1 MAAAAAND
9 LEVRL
14 SGFSKLIF
22 GQDITCKQARKFW
35 EPSSPTTQCN
45 GTIGQF
51 NNGIKCYICGM
62 PIVRVVVRA
71 RARSESLDASSLGAA
86 SAAVA
91 TDSND
96 SDSDASNIDGRN
108 PECEHILP
116 IGLAVLYL
124 GLHSPLFKTSGWYNK
139 DIVKYEYA
147 WAHRA
152 CNQVKSDRSFIKM
165 NPDHTQ
171 FIPDIDK
178 INIFLSDLWNVQR
191 SDSALFKSKLH
202 DTYVNFDN
210 FRSNR
215 MNYDSLFVIK
225 FNKILEI
232 LNSYESPQLLL
243 LAGAACALNG
253 DLKSKEGIV
262 AIHEKGD
269 PIRLEQIRQETL
281 RRQEEELK
289 ERKEKIEKIYNE
301 IDNKDLV
308 AKNKEFYIEIMLR
321 LPYDDDYII
330 KWIQYIKNDIMI
342 EVINNEINML
352 PSNDRKQRRLKLKLE
367 KIKLETKNK
376 NLDKINNV
384 AIIVTAESKLVK
396 DAYKLLPPA
405 PIAAAVAANNI
416 IITNTERKVANI
428 LNSLDILYNRNIE
441 RKAVS
446 VPSNV
451 KAIINARYIL
461 DKYIG
466 NVGFIRGNNEY
477 RRTKALQTHRNK
489 QSAANAL
496 LQLGKRT
503 INNTTHNNK
512 NNQTNDIKML
522 NSKNSQNSKIIAKK
536 FNDKNF
542 IQTFQASLKKPRP
555 GPGQGPGP
563 GTGGKRNKTHKRL
576 HKRN

>member
-51 NNGIKCYICGM
+51 NNGIECYICGM

-71 RARSESLDASSLGAA
+71 RARSRSESLDASSLGAA
-86 SAAVA
+86 SAAIA
-91 TDSND
+91 TDNND

-171 FIPDIDK
+171 FIPDINK

-191 SDSALFKSKLH
+191 SDSAFFKFQLH
-202 DTYVNFDN
+202 DKYLNFDN

-215 MNYDSLFVIK
+215 INPASLFIIK

-232 LNSYESPQLLL
+232 LNSSKAPQLLL
-243 LAGAACALNG
+243 LAGVSCALNG
-253 DLKSKEGIV
+253 DLKSKEGLV

-289 ERKEKIEKIYNE
+289 QRKEKIEKIYNE

-308 AKNKEFYIEIMLR
+308 AKNKEYYIEIMLR

-352 PSNDRKQRRLKLKLE
+352 PSNDRKQRRLKLE
-367 KIKLETKNK
+367 KIKLETENK
-376 NLDKINNV
+376 KLYEVDN
-384 AIIVTAESKLVK
+384 AATIITAESKLVK
-396 DAYKLLPPA
+396 DAYNFLPPA
-405 PIAAAVAANNI
+405 PIAPRAAAANNI
-416 IITNTERKVANI
+416 IITNAERKVANI

-441 RKAVS
+441 RKADRVQ
-446 VPSNV
+446 SNV
-451 KAIINARYIL
+451 NAIINARYIL
-461 DKYIG
+461 DKYVG
-466 NVGFIRGNNEY
+466 NVGFKRGDNET
-477 RRTKALQTHRNK
+477 RRRKALQYHINQQK
-489 QSAANAL
+489 AAEGL
-496 LQLGKRT
+496 QQLGTKRT
-503 INNTTHNNK
+503 RNNNRNVVNLKKLLNNL
-512 NNQTNDIKML
+512 QE
-522 NSKNSQNSKIIAKK
+522 
-536 FNDKNF
+536 
-542 IQTFQASLKKPRP
+542 SLKKPR
-555 GPGQGPGP
+555 
-563 GTGGKRNKTHKRL
+563 TGGKRNKTHKR
-576 HKRN
+576 N

>member
-1 MAAAAAND
+1 MTGFQFLLDNNRMAAAAAND

-51 NNGIKCYICGM
+51 NNGIECYICGM
-62 PIVRVVVRA
+62 PIERVVVRA
-71 RARSESLDASSLGAA
+71 RARARSESLGEA

-91 TDSND
+91 TDNSD
-96 SDSDASNIDGRN
+96 SDGDASNIDGRN

-191 SDSALFKSKLH
+191 SDSAFFKSELH
-202 DTYVNFDN
+202 RIYRHDFDN
-210 FRSNR
+210 FKSNR

-232 LNSYESPQLLL
+232 LNSSKAPQLLL
-243 LAGAACALNG
+243 LAGVSCALNG
-253 DLKSKEGIV
+253 DLKSKEGII

-289 ERKEKIEKIYNE
+289 QRKEKIEKIYNE

-321 LPYDDDYII
+321 LPDSKMD
-330 KWIQYIKNDIMI
+330 KWIQYIINDIMI
-342 EVINNEINML
+342 EDINNKINML
-352 PSNDRKQRRLKLKLE
+352 DSNDRKQRRLKLE
-367 KIKLETKNK
+367 KIK
-376 NLDKINNV
+376 
-384 AIIVTAESKLVK
+384 
-396 DAYKLLPPA
+396 
-405 PIAAAVAANNI
+405 
-416 IITNTERKVANI
+416 
-428 LNSLDILYNRNIE
+428 
-441 RKAVS
+441 
-446 VPSNV
+446 
-451 KAIINARYIL
+451 
-461 DKYIG
+461 
-466 NVGFIRGNNEY
+466 
-477 RRTKALQTHRNK
+477 
-489 QSAANAL
+489 
-496 LQLGKRT
+496 
-503 INNTTHNNK
+503 
-512 NNQTNDIKML
+512 
-522 NSKNSQNSKIIAKK
+522 
-536 FNDKNF
+536 
-542 IQTFQASLKKPRP
+542 
-555 GPGQGPGP
+555 
-563 GTGGKRNKTHKRL
+563 
-576 HKRN
+576 

>member
-51 NNGIKCYICGM
+51 NNGIECYICGM

-71 RARSESLDASSLGAA
+71 RARSRSESLDASSLGAA
-86 SAAVA
+86 SAAIA
-91 TDSND
+91 TDNND

-147 WAHRA
+147 WAHRT

-191 SDSALFKSKLH
+191 SDSAFFKFQLH
-202 DTYVNFDN
+202 DKYLNFDN

-253 DLKSKEGIV
+253 DLKSKEGII

-321 LPYDDDYII
+321 LPDSKMN

-342 EVINNEINML
+342 EGINNEINML
-352 PSNDRKQRRLKLKLE
+352 PSTDRKQRRLKLE
-367 KIKLETKNK
+367 KIKLETENK
-376 NLDKINNV
+376 KLYEVDNV
-384 AIIVTAESKLVK
+384 ATIITAESKLVK
-396 DAYKLLPPA
+396 DAYNFLPPA
-405 PIAAAVAANNI
+405 PIAPRAAAANNI
-416 IITNTERKVANI
+416 IITNNERKVANI

-441 RKAVS
+441 KKADRVQ
-446 VPSNV
+446 SNV
-451 KAIINARYIL
+451 YAILNARNIL
-461 DKYIG
+461 DKYVG
-466 NVGFIRGNNEY
+466 NVGFKRGNNET
-477 RRTKALQTHRNK
+477 RRRKALQYHINQ

-496 LQLGKRT
+496 QQLGTKRT
-503 INNTTHNNK
+503 RNNNRNVVNLSNFLNKFKKTYK
-512 NNQTNDIKML
+512 NN
-522 NSKNSQNSKIIAKK
+522 
-536 FNDKNF
+536 
-542 IQTFQASLKKPRP
+542 PRI
-555 GPGQGPGP
+555 
-563 GTGGKRNKTHKRL
+563 GGKKNKTHKR
-576 HKRN
+576 N

>member
-45 GTIGQF
+45 GTIGPF
-51 NNGIKCYICGM
+51 NNGIECYICGM
-62 PIVRVVVRA
+62 PIERVVVRA
-71 RARSESLDASSLGAA
+71 RARARARSESLGAA

-91 TDSND
+91 TDNND

-171 FIPDIDK
+171 FIPDEYK

-191 SDSALFKSKLH
+191 SDSAFFKFQLH
-202 DTYVNFDN
+202 DKYRNFDD
-210 FRSNR
+210 FIINR
-215 MNYDSLFVIK
+215 MNPASLFVIK

-253 DLKSKEGIV
+253 NLKSKEGII
-262 AIHEKGD
+262 AIREKGD

-289 ERKEKIEKIYNE
+289 QRKEEIEKIYNE
-301 IDNKDLV
+301 IDNKNLV
-308 AKNKEFYIEIMLR
+308 AKNKEYYIEIMLR
-321 LPYDDDYII
+321 LPYDDYIK

-342 EVINNEINML
+342 EDINNEINML
-352 PSNDRKQRRLKLKLE
+352 PSNDRKQRRLKLE

-405 PIAAAVAANNI
+405 PSGATAVPRAAAVAANNI
-416 IITNTERKVANI
+416 IITNNERKVANI

-441 RKAVS
+441 KKADRVQ
-446 VPSNV
+446 SNV
-451 KAIINARYIL
+451 NAIVNARYIL
-461 DKYIG
+461 DKYVG
-466 NVGFIRGNNEY
+466 NVGFIRGNNEN
-477 RRTKALQTHRNK
+477 RRRKALQTHRNQ
-489 QSAANAL
+489 QSAANAANAANAL
-496 LQLGKRT
+496 LMFQQQRTKRKG
-503 INNTTHNNK
+503 NNLNNQSYENKMINNK
-512 NNQTNDIKML
+512 NNVVNLKKLL
-522 NSKNSQNSKIIAKK
+522 N
-536 FNDKNF
+536 NF
-542 IQTFQASLKKPRP
+542 QESLKRPR
-555 GPGQGPGP
+555 
-563 GTGGKRNKTHKRL
+563 TGGKRNKTHKR
-576 HKRN
+576 N